1 MVLFFV
7 EEVGILMCVNA
18 QQRKIRKSTILLY
31 VALAV
36 IVVVA
41 AFFFLSRGSS
51 RSLDEV
57 RMADIK
63 TIVAALELYAVA
75 HNGMYPE
82 SLDVLRKNEY
92 LTHDAVDP
100 KTREPYRYLLRDR
113 ADYAICTTWDDGGY
127 RCIAPG
133 NLE

>member
-1 MVLFFV
+1 
-7 EEVGILMCVNA
+7 MCVDI
-18 QQRKIRKSTILLY
+18 QQRKKGKYTLLLY
-31 VALAV
+31 AV
-36 IVVVA
+36 PLTVVIVA
-41 AFFFLSRGSS
+41 AFFFLSRDSG

-63 TIVAALELYAVA
+63 TIVGALELYAVA

-92 LTHDAVDP
+92 LTHNIGDP
-100 KTREPYRYLLRDR
+100 KTGEPYRYLLRDR

-127 RCIAPG
+127 RCVAPAD
-133 NLE
+133 LE